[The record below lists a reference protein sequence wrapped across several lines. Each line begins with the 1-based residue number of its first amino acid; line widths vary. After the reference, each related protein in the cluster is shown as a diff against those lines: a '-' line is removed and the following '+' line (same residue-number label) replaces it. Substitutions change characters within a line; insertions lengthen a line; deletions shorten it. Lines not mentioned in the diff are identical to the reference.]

1 MKTMQINKIVFAAA
15 CIASGVYANID
26 DVSADY
32 SSTIE
37 PIIPLCELIEET
49 TPVIASNKMKI
60 LNSKIRNPLSPLLK
74 KDNNSFSNATLLKS
88 VSSSINDCMSLIERF
103 IRKNKVYILQEHY
116 VDEKVNEKE
125 DLLSLAIYLNTTQ
138 MLAVSSESKNALMN
152 AILDFD
158 YNRISKE
165 LRNIYISL
173 VNSNNYNIKFVSSQG
188 PGINTS
194 DPIYASPFFRISTNY
209 MSRPQIGQIEC
220 IEKDEKVIKKALDF
234 INMKKKLSDKNLFTE
249 IFTDEKTV
257 SEKTT
262 ATSEINLMYSPYTFF
277 STVIQRTLA
286 RKEKSQPA
294 ISIKKKERSSKLYTI
309 CKRVKENS
317 CSFSEW
323 QKTFD
328 KSEEIVESRS
338 IEKYKPLSEVPWA
351 YLDARIFAN
360 TDLSFDLAVV
370 IKIVNSIL
378 KFESENKKSK
388 ENRFFYAEFR
398 KLSPVFH
405 TYISFLKS
413 IISTHIAQLEMNNKS
428 AIWIKARI
436 YNIVIRYIKKELTPS
451 LIRHTLE
458 QIVCDILLHIEE
470 CNIISKSE
478 IVDFVLKTAQNAS
491 AEIKLVSKDGKK
503 TYQSRPCTIPMLLQ
517 HLYTSK

>member
-1 MKTMQINKIVFAAA
+1 MKTMKINKIVFTAA
-15 CIASGVYANID
+15 CIASGVYASMD
-26 DVSADY
+26 DISTDY
-32 SSTIE
+32 SSTQQPTIS
-37 PIIPLCELIEET
+37 LCEIIKET
-49 TPVIASNKMKI
+49 PQTIASNKPKRRVEKI
-60 LNSKIRNPLSPLLK
+60 NSPFQSLLK
-74 KDNNSFSNATLLKS
+74 KNDNFSKTTLLKS
-88 VSSSINDCMSLIERF
+88 VSSSINDCMGLIKKF
-103 IRKNKVYILQEHY
+103 IRKNKVYVLQEHY

-158 YNRISKE
+158 YNRIGKE

-173 VNSNNYNIKFVSSQG
+173 VNSNNYNIKFVSSQNSG
-188 PGINTS
+188 KNTS
-194 DPIYASPFFRISTNY
+194 NSIYASPFFRISTNY
-209 MSRPQIGQIEC
+209 MSKPQIGRIEC
-220 IEKDEKVIKKALDF
+220 IKKDEKVIKKALDF

-249 IFTDEKTV
+249 IFTEEKNV

-262 ATSEINLMYSPYTFF
+262 AKSEIKHIYSAYTFF
-277 STVIQRTLA
+277 STVIQKTLT
-286 RKEKSQPA
+286 RKEKSQSA
-294 ISIKKKERSSKLYTI
+294 SIKKKEKSSKLYTI
-309 CKRVKENS
+309 CKRVEENS
-317 CSFSEW
+317 CTFSEW

-328 KSEEIVESRS
+328 KSEEIVESKN
-338 IEKYKPLSEVPWA
+338 IGKYRPLLEVPWA

-378 KFESENKKSK
+378 KFESETNQDC
-388 ENRFFYAEFR
+388 FFCAEFK

-413 IISTHIAQLEMNNKS
+413 IISTHVSQLEMNNKS

-451 LIRHTLE
+451 LIRYTLE

-478 IVDFVLKTAQNAS
+478 IVDFILKTAQNACP
-491 AEIKLVSKDGKK
+491 EVKLVSEDKK
-503 TYQSRPCTIPMLLQ
+503 KVYQSRPCTIPMLLH